1 MYTYKIKSVR
11 VIDGDTAECLVSLG
25 FYIDIT
31 IRVRFAG
38 LNTPELNSPILE
50 NRQLALLAK
59 AESVA
64 WFEANKNQIILYSK
78 SVDKYGRYIGR
89 FENWNKE
96 SINDILLEKNLA
108 VKYL

>member
-1 MYTYKIKSVR
+1 MYTYKVKSAR
-11 VIDGDTAECLVSLG
+11 VIDGDTTEAIISLG

-50 NRQLALLAK
+50 ERELAK
-59 AESVA
+59 LAKYETVA
-64 WFEANKNQIILYSK
+64 WFEANKGNIILYSK
-78 SVDKYGRYIGR
+78 STDKYGRYIGR